1 MDGKQRREKIVE
13 LMKESRVPLAGAALA
28 KRFGVSRQVIVQ
40 DIALLRAADYPIL
53 STNRGYVCEAFS
65 DAVRVFYVNHS
76 REQIQEEL
84 NIIVDYGGTAVDVF
98 VEHESYGKLR
108 APLNVSNRSQVQDF
122 VWELEEGE
130 SGPLLTVTS
139 GYHYHTVRAQSEEI
153 LDRIE
158 EQLKKH
164 RFLVAGAAAR

>member
-1 MDGKQRREKIVE
+1 MDGKRRREKIIE
-13 LMKESRVPLAGAALA
+13 LMKNSRTPLSGTALA
-28 KRFGVSRQVIVQ
+28 EKFGVSRQVIVQ
-40 DIALLRAADYPIL
+40 DIALLRAADYSII
-53 STNRGYVCEAFS
+53 STNRGYLCGTFS
-65 DAVRVFYVNHS
+65 DTVRVFYVNHS

-98 VEHESYGKLR
+98 VKHESYGGLR
-108 APLNVSNRSQVQDF
+108 ADLNVSNRSQVQDF
-122 VWELEEGE
+122 VEELSEGK
-130 SGPLLTVTS
+130 SGPLLTVTA

-164 RFLVAGAAAR
+164 HFLVEGAAAR

>member
-1 MDGKQRREKIVE
+1 MDGKRRREKIIE
-13 LMKESRVPLAGAALA
+13 LMKNSRTPLSGTALA
-28 KRFGVSRQVIVQ
+28 EKFGVSRQVIVQ
-40 DIALLRAADYPIL
+40 DIALLRAADYSII
-53 STNRGYVCEAFS
+53 STNRGYLCGTFS
-65 DAVRVFYVNHS
+65 DTVRVFYVNHS

-98 VEHESYGKLR
+98 VEHEPYGELR

-122 VWELEEGE
+122 VEELSEGK
-130 SGPLLTVTS
+130 SGPLLTVTA

-164 RFLVAGAAAR
+164 HFLVEGAAAR